1 MAHINRFH
9 SVRRIAGAHNSIA
22 WEKNASALLF
32 AALLVVCSI
41 AVGCSKDRPQP
52 VSSNQIPTTQ
62 SSNPAVSTD
71 LLPAASSVPE
81 PAKKASKRVARKRP
95 STVTYSDK
103 TYGVSFQYPR
113 KYALE
118 TGDAANELIASGLV
132 PMDFTRPGGTVLAAV
147 SLPST
152 SFPGTDF
159 ESGLFNVSVNKNV
172 SAEDCGK
179 FSVPQPDPKTPADS
193 GTQASAA
200 SSKLMLGELELQSA
214 EAVAAEGSKESDAK
228 YFHLFQNGACFEFAL
243 RVGTIGGG
251 TETATKHVD
260 HDKVFSRLEKIRATL
275 KITPAAAAEVVAS
288 APHEAPKETAAPR
301 TPAQ

>member
-1 MAHINRFH
+1 MAHSNPFD
-9 SVRRIAGAHNSIA
+9 SGSRIAETHNSIA

-41 AVGCSKDRPQP
+41 TVGCSKDRPQP

-71 LLPAASSVPE
+71 LLPASSVPA
-81 PAKKASKRVARKRP
+81 PAKKAPKKVARKRP

-132 PMDFTRPGGTVLAAV
+132 PMDFTQPGGTALAAV
-147 SLPST
+147 SLPAT

-159 ESGLFNVSVNKNV
+159 ESGLFNVSVNKNI

-179 FSVPQPDPKTPADS
+179 FSVPAPDPNAPADS
-193 GTQASAA
+193 GTQANPA
-200 SSKLMLGELELQSA
+200 SPKLMLGELELQSR

-228 YFHLFQNGACFEFAL
+228 YFHVFQNGACYEFAL
-243 RVGTIGGG
+243 KVGTIASG
-251 TETATKHVD
+251 TETATKHID
-260 HDKVFSRLEKIRATL
+260 HDKVFSRLEKILATL
-275 KITPAAAAEVVAS
+275 KITPAAAPEVAS
-288 APHEAPKETAAPR
+288 APHVAPKETAAPE

>member
-1 MAHINRFH
+1 MAHINRFN
-9 SVRRIAGAHNSIA
+9 SVSRIAGCIA
-22 WEKNASALLF
+22 WEKNAGALLF

-52 VSSNQIPTTQ
+52 VSTSQVPTTP
-62 SSNPAVSTD
+62 SSTSISSD
-71 LLPAASSVPE
+71 LLPASSVPE
-81 PAKKASKRVARKRP
+81 PAKKAPKKAARKRP

-132 PMDFTRPGGTVLAAV
+132 PMDFTQPGGTALAAV
-147 SLPST
+147 SLPAT

-172 SAEDCGK
+172 RAEDCGK

-193 GTQASAA
+193 GTQPNPA
-200 SSKLMLGELELQSA
+200 SSKLTLGELELQSTQ
-214 EAVAAEGSKESDAK
+214 AVAAEGSKQSDAK
-228 YFHLFQNGACFEFAL
+228 YFHVFQNGACYEFAL
-243 RVGTIGGG
+243 KVGTIENG

-260 HDKVFSRLEKIRATL
+260 HDKVFSRLEKILATL
-275 KITPAAAAEVVAS
+275 KITPAAAPEVVAS
-288 APHEAPKETAAPR
+288 APHEAPKETAAPE

>member
-1 MAHINRFH
+1 MAHINRFNAVNR
-9 SVRRIAGAHNSIA
+9 SAGTHNSIA

-41 AVGCSKDRPQP
+41 AVGCSKDKPQP
-52 VSSNQIPTTQ
+52 VSTNQIPTTQ

-71 LLPAASSVPE
+71 LLPASSVPE
-81 PAKKASKRVARKRP
+81 PAKKAPKKVARKRP

-113 KYALE
+113 NYALE

-132 PMDFTRPGGTVLAAV
+132 PMDFTQPGGTALAAV
-147 SLPST
+147 SLPAT

-193 GTQASAA
+193 GIHANAA
-200 SSKLMLGELELQSA
+200 FSKLMLGELELEST
-214 EAVAAEGSKESDAK
+214 EAVAAEGSQQSDAK
-228 YFHLFQNGACFEFAL
+228 YFHVFQNGACYEFAL
-243 RVGTIGGG
+243 KVGTIGGA
-251 TETATKHVD
+251 TETATKRVD
-260 HDKVFSRLEKIRATL
+260 HDKVFSRLEKILATL
-275 KITPAAAAEVVAS
+275 KITPAAAPEVVAS
-288 APHEAPKETAAPR
+288 APGEAPKETAAPE

>member
-1 MAHINRFH
+1 MAHINRFNAVNR
-9 SVRRIAGAHNSIA
+9 SAGTHNSIA

-41 AVGCSKDRPQP
+41 AVGCSKDKPQP
-52 VSSNQIPTTQ
+52 VSTNQIPTTQ

-71 LLPAASSVPE
+71 LLPASSVPE
-81 PAKKASKRVARKRP
+81 PAKKAPKKVARKRP

-113 KYALE
+113 NYALE

-132 PMDFTRPGGTVLAAV
+132 PMDFTQPGGTALAAV
-147 SLPST
+147 SLPAT

-172 SAEDCGK
+172 SAEDCGT

-193 GTQASAA
+193 GIHANAA
-200 SSKLMLGELELQSA
+200 FSKLMLGELELEST
-214 EAVAAEGSKESDAK
+214 EAVAAEGSKQSDAK
-228 YFHLFQNGACFEFAL
+228 YFHVFQNGACYEFAL
-243 RVGTIGGG
+243 KVGTIGGA
-251 TETATKHVD
+251 TETATKRVD
-260 HDKVFSRLEKIRATL
+260 HDKVFSRLEKILATL
-275 KITPAAAAEVVAS
+275 KITAAAASEVVAS
-288 APHEAPKETAAPR
+288 APQEAPKQTAAE

>member
-1 MAHINRFH
+1 MAHSNRFD
-9 SVRRIAGAHNSIA
+9 SGSRIAETHNSIA

-41 AVGCSKDRPQP
+41 TVGCSKDRPQP
-52 VSSNQIPTTQ
+52 VSSYQIPTAQ

-71 LLPAASSVPE
+71 LLPASNVPA
-81 PAKKASKRVARKRP
+81 PAKKAPKKVARKRP

-103 TYGVSFQYPR
+103 TYGVSFEYPR

-132 PMDFTRPGGTVLAAV
+132 PTDFTQPGGTALAAV
-147 SLPST
+147 SLPAT

-159 ESGLFNVSVNKNV
+159 EWGVFNVSVNKNL

-179 FSVPQPDPKTPADS
+179 FSVPQPDLKTPADS
-193 GTQASAA
+193 GTQANAA
-200 SSKLMLGELELQSA
+200 SSKLMLGELELQST
-214 EAVAAEGSKESDAK
+214 EAVAAEGSKESDGK
-228 YFHLFQNGACFEFAL
+228 YFHVFKNGACYEFAL
-243 RVGTIGGG
+243 KVGTIGGG

-260 HDKVFSRLEKIRATL
+260 HGKVFGRLERILATV
-275 KITPAAAAEVVAS
+275 KITPAAAPEVVAS
-288 APHEAPKETAAPR
+288 APQEAAKETAAPE

>member
-9 SVRRIAGAHNSIA
+9 PVSKIAGTHNSIA
-22 WEKNASALLF
+22 WEKNASTLLF
-32 AALLVVCSI
+32 GALLVVCSI
-41 AVGCSKDRPQP
+41 TVGCSKDRPQP

-62 SSNPAVSTD
+62 SANPAVSTD
-71 LLPAASSVPE
+71 LLPASSVPE
-81 PAKKASKRVARKRP
+81 AAKKAPKKVARKRP

-132 PMDFTRPGGTVLAAV
+132 PMDFTQPGGTALAAV
-147 SLPST
+147 SLPAT

-179 FSVPQPDPKTPADS
+179 FSAPQPDPKTPADS
-193 GTQASAA
+193 RTQANAA
-200 SSKLMLGELELQSA
+200 SSKLMLGELELQST
-214 EAVAAEGSKESDAK
+214 EAVAVEGSKESDAK
-228 YFHLFQNGACFEFAL
+228 YLHVFKNGACYEVAL
-243 RVGTIGGG
+243 KVGTIGGG

-260 HDKVFSRLEKIRATL
+260 HDKVFSRLEKILATL
-275 KITPAAAAEVVAS
+275 KITPAAAPEVVAS
-288 APHEAPKETAAPR
+288 APPEAPKETAAPE

>member
-9 SVRRIAGAHNSIA
+9 SVSRIVGTHNSIA
-22 WEKNASALLF
+22 WEKNASTLLF

-41 AVGCSKDRPQP
+41 TVGCSKDRPQP
-52 VSSNQIPTTQ
+52 ASSNQIPTTQ
-62 SSNPAVSTD
+62 SANPAVSTD
-71 LLPAASSVPE
+71 LLPASSVPE
-81 PAKKASKRVARKRP
+81 PAKKAPKKVARKRP

-103 TYGVSFQYPR
+103 TYGVSFEYPR

-118 TGDAANELIASGLV
+118 TGDAANEQISSGLV
-132 PMDFTRPGGTVLAAV
+132 PMDFTQPGGTALAAV
-147 SLPST
+147 SLPAT

-159 ESGLFNVSVNKNV
+159 VWGVVNVSVNKNL

-193 GTQASAA
+193 GTRANAA
-200 SSKLMLGELELQSA
+200 SSKLMLGELELQST

-228 YFHLFQNGACFEFAL
+228 YVHLFKNGACYEFAL
-243 RVGTIGGG
+243 KVGTIGGA

-260 HDKVFSRLEKIRATL
+260 HGKVFSRLEKILATV
-275 KITPAAAAEVVAS
+275 KITPAGAPEVVAS
-288 APHEAPKETAAPR
+288 APQEAPKETAAPE

>member
-1 MAHINRFH
+1 MAHINRFNAV
-9 SVRRIAGAHNSIA
+9 SRIAGTHNSIA

-41 AVGCSKDRPQP
+41 AVGCSKDSPQP
-52 VSSNQIPTTQ
+52 VSTHQIPTTQ

-71 LLPAASSVPE
+71 LLPASSVAE
-81 PAKKASKRVARKRP
+81 PAKKAPKKVARKRS
-95 STVTYSDK
+95 STLTYSDK

-118 TGDAANELIASGLV
+118 TGDAANQLLASGLV
-132 PMDFTRPGGTVLAAV
+132 PMDFTQPGGKALAAV
-147 SLPST
+147 SLPAT

-193 GTQASAA
+193 GTQANAA
-200 SSKLMLGELELQSA
+200 SSKLMLGELELKST
-214 EAVAAEGSKESDAK
+214 EAVVAEGSKQSDAK
-228 YFHLFQNGACFEFAL
+228 YFHVFQNGACYEFAL
-243 RVGTIGGG
+243 KVGTIGGG

-260 HDKVFSRLEKIRATL
+260 HDKVFSTLEKILATL
-275 KITPAAAAEVVAS
+275 KITPAAAPEVVAS
-288 APHEAPKETAAPR
+288 APHEAPKETAAPE
-301 TPAQ
+301 TPVQ

>member
-1 MAHINRFH
+1 MAHINRFNAVNR
-9 SVRRIAGAHNSIA
+9 SAGTHNSIA

-41 AVGCSKDRPQP
+41 AVGCSKDKPQP
-52 VSSNQIPTTQ
+52 VSTNQIPTTQ

-71 LLPAASSVPE
+71 LLPASSVPE
-81 PAKKASKRVARKRP
+81 PAKKAPKKVARKRP

-113 KYALE
+113 NYALE

-132 PMDFTRPGGTVLAAV
+132 PMDFTQPGGTALAAV
-147 SLPST
+147 SLPAT

-179 FSVPQPDPKTPADS
+179 FSVPQPDPKTPAERC
-193 GTQASAA
+193 QILPRL
-200 SSKLMLGELELQSA
+200 SKWRL
-214 EAVAAEGSKESDAK
+214 
-228 YFHLFQNGACFEFAL
+228 L
-243 RVGTIGGG
+243 RVRLKGWHNRRRDRDCYQTRRSRQSLQQAGKDPGHIEDHSRGSARGSRECAWRD
-251 TETATKHVD
+251 TEGD
-260 HDKVFSRLEKIRATL
+260 SR
-275 KITPAAAAEVVAS
+275 S
-288 APHEAPKETAAPR
+288 
-301 TPAQ
+301 

>member
-9 SVRRIAGAHNSIA
+9 SVSRIAGAHNSVA

-41 AVGCSKDRPQP
+41 TVGCSKDRPQP
-52 VSSNQIPTTQ
+52 VSTNQIPATQ
-62 SSNPAVSTD
+62 SSNPAVSSD
-71 LLPAASSVPE
+71 LLPASSVPE
-81 PAKKASKRVARKRP
+81 PAKKAPKKVARKRP

-132 PMDFTRPGGTVLAAV
+132 PMDFTQPGGTALAAV
-147 SLPST
+147 SLPAT

-179 FSVPQPDPKTPADS
+179 FSVPQPDPKAPADS
-193 GTQASAA
+193 GTQANAPT
-200 SSKLMLGELELQSA
+200 SKLMIGELELQST
-214 EAVAAEGSKESDAK
+214 EAVAAESSKESDAK
-228 YFHLFQNGACFEFAL
+228 YFHIFQNGACYEFAL
-243 RVGTIGGG
+243 KVGTIGSG

-260 HDKVFSRLEKIRATL
+260 HDKVFSRLEKILATL
-275 KITPAAAAEVVAS
+275 KITPAAAPEVVAS
-288 APHEAPKETAAPR
+288 APHEAPKETAAPE

>member
-1 MAHINRFH
+1 MAHSNRFN
-9 SVRRIAGAHNSIA
+9 SVSRFAGTHNSIA
-22 WEKNASALLF
+22 WVKNASALLF
-32 AALLVVCSI
+32 AALLVVCSLT
-41 AVGCSKDRPQP
+41 VGCSKDRPQP

-71 LLPAASSVPE
+71 LLPASSVPE
-81 PAKKASKRVARKRP
+81 PAKKAPKKVARKRP

-132 PMDFTRPGGTVLAAV
+132 PMDFTQPGGKALAAV
-147 SLPST
+147 SLPAT

-159 ESGLFNVSVNKNV
+159 ESGLFNVSVNKNI

-179 FSVPQPDPKTPADS
+179 FSVPPSDPKAPANS
-193 GTQASAA
+193 GTQANAA
-200 SSKLMLGELELQSA
+200 SSKLMLGELELEST

-228 YFHLFQNGACFEFAL
+228 YFHVFQNGACYEFAL
-243 RVGTIGGG
+243 KVGTMASGADTG
-251 TETATKHVD
+251 TKHVD
-260 HDKVFSRLEKIRATL
+260 HDKVFSRLEKILATM
-275 KITPAAAAEVVAS
+275 KITPAAAPEVVAS
-288 APHEAPKETAAPR
+288 APHEAPKDTAAPE

>member
-9 SVRRIAGAHNSIA
+9 AVRRITVTHNSIT
-22 WEKNASALLF
+22 WEKNASAPLF

-41 AVGCSKDRPQP
+41 TAGCSKDRPQP

-62 SSNPAVSTD
+62 SPNPAVSTD
-71 LLPAASSVPE
+71 LLPASSVPQ
-81 PAKKASKRVARKRP
+81 PGKKAPKKVARKRP

-132 PMDFTRPGGTVLAAV
+132 PMDFTQPGGTALAAV
-147 SLPST
+147 SLPAT

-159 ESGLFNVSVNKNV
+159 ESGLFNVSVNTNI

-179 FSVPQPDPKTPADS
+179 FAVPQPDPKRPADS
-193 GTQASAA
+193 RTQANAA
-200 SSKLMLGELELQSA
+200 SSKLIVGELELQST

-228 YFHLFQNGACFEFAL
+228 YFHVFKNGACYE
-243 RVGTIGGG
+243 
-251 TETATKHVD
+251 
-260 HDKVFSRLEKIRATL
+260 
-275 KITPAAAAEVVAS
+275 
-288 APHEAPKETAAPR
+288 
-301 TPAQ
+301 

>member
-1 MAHINRFH
+1 MAHINRFN
-9 SVRRIAGAHNSIA
+9 SLSRIAGTHHSIA
-22 WEKNASALLF
+22 WEKNANALLF

-41 AVGCSKDRPQP
+41 TVGCSKDRPQP
-52 VSSNQIPTTQ
+52 VSTNQIPTTQ

-71 LLPAASSVPE
+71 LLPASSVPE
-81 PAKKASKRVARKRP
+81 PAKKAPKKVARKRP

-132 PMDFTRPGGTVLAAV
+132 PMDFTQPGGTALAVV
-147 SLPST
+147 SLPAT

-172 SAEDCGK
+172 GAEDCGK
-179 FSVPQPDPKTPADS
+179 FSVPQPDPKPPADS
-193 GTQASAA
+193 GTQANAA
-200 SSKLMLGELELQSA
+200 SSKLMLGKLELQST
-214 EAVAAEGSKESDAK
+214 EAVTAEGSKQSDAK
-228 YFHLFQNGACFEFAL
+228 YFHVFQNGACYEFAL
-243 RVGTIGGG
+243 KVGTIGGG

-260 HDKVFSRLEKIRATL
+260 HDKVFSRLEKILATL
-275 KITPAAAAEVVAS
+275 KITPAAAPEVVAS
-288 APHEAPKETAAPR
+288 VPHEAPKETAAPEP
-301 TPAQ
+301 PAQ

>member
-1 MAHINRFH
+1 MAHINRFNAV
-9 SVRRIAGAHNSIA
+9 SRSAGTHNSIA

-41 AVGCSKDRPQP
+41 TVGCSKDRPQP
-52 VSSNQIPTTQ
+52 VSTNQIPTTQ

-71 LLPAASSVPE
+71 LLPASSVPE
-81 PAKKASKRVARKRP
+81 PAKKAPKKVARKRP

-132 PMDFTRPGGTVLAAV
+132 PMDFTQPGGTALAAV
-147 SLPST
+147 SLPAT

-159 ESGLFNVSVNKNV
+159 ESGLFNVSVNKNI

-179 FSVPQPDPKTPADS
+179 FAVPQPDPKAPADS
-193 GTQASAA
+193 GTQAHAA
-200 SSKLMLGELELQSA
+200 SSKLIVGELELEST
-214 EAVAAEGSKESDAK
+214 EAVAAEGSKQSDAK
-228 YFHLFQNGACFEFAL
+228 YFHVFQNGACYEFAL
-243 RVGTIGGG
+243 KVGTMASG

-260 HDKVFSRLEKIRATL
+260 HDKVFSRLEKILATT
-275 KITPAAAAEVVAS
+275 KITPAAAPEVVAS
-288 APHEAPKETAAPR
+288 APHEASKEASAPE

>member
-1 MAHINRFH
+1 MAHNNRFN
-9 SVRRIAGAHNSIA
+9 SASRIAGTHNPTA

-41 AVGCSKDRPQP
+41 TVGCSKDRPQP
-52 VSSNQIPTTQ
+52 VSSSQMPTTQ

-71 LLPAASSVPE
+71 LLPASSVPE
-81 PAKKASKRVARKRP
+81 PAKKAPKKVARKRP

-113 KYALE
+113 KYALD

-132 PMDFTRPGGTVLAAV
+132 PMNFTQPGGTALAAV
-147 SLPST
+147 SLPAT

-159 ESGLFNVSVNKNV
+159 ESGLFNVSVNKNI

-179 FSVPQPDPKTPADS
+179 FALPQPDPKAPADS
-193 GTQASAA
+193 GTQAAA
-200 SSKLMLGELELQSA
+200 SKLIVGELELEST
-214 EAVAAEGSKESDAK
+214 EAVAAEGSKQSDAK
-228 YFHLFQNGACFEFAL
+228 YFHVFQNGACYEFAL
-243 RVGTIGGG
+243 KVGTMASG

-260 HDKVFSRLEKIRATL
+260 HDKVFSRLEKILATT
-275 KITPAAAAEVVAS
+275 KITPAAAPEVVAS
-288 APHEAPKETAAPR
+288 APHEASKEAAAAE

>member
-1 MAHINRFH
+1 MAHIDRFN
-9 SVRRIAGAHNSIA
+9 SVSTIAGTHNSIA
-22 WEKNASALLF
+22 WETNASALLF

-41 AVGCSKDRPQP
+41 AVGCSKDRPQS
-52 VSSNQIPTTQ
+52 VSTSQIPTAP
-62 SSNPAVSTD
+62 SSNPVSTD
-71 LLPAASSVPE
+71 LLPASSVPE
-81 PAKKASKRVARKRP
+81 PAKKAPKKVARKRP

-132 PMDFTRPGGTVLAAV
+132 PMDFTQSGGTGLAAV
-147 SLPST
+147 SLPAT

-179 FSVPQPDPKTPADS
+179 FSVPQPDPKVPADS
-193 GTQASAA
+193 GTQPNPA
-200 SSKLMLGELELQSA
+200 SSKLTLGELELQSRQ
-214 EAVAAEGSKESDAK
+214 AVAAEGSKQSDAK
-228 YFHLFQNGACFEFAL
+228 YFHVFQNGACYEFAL
-243 RVGTIGGG
+243 KVGTIGSG
-251 TETATKHVD
+251 TDTATKHVD
-260 HDKVFSRLEKIRATL
+260 HDKVFSRLEKILATL
-275 KITPAAAAEVVAS
+275 KITPAAAPEVVAS
-288 APHEAPKETAAPR
+288 APHEAPKETAAPE

>member
-1 MAHINRFH
+1 MAHINRFNAV
-9 SVRRIAGAHNSIA
+9 SRIAGTHNSIA

-41 AVGCSKDRPQP
+41 TVGCSKDRPQP
-52 VSSNQIPTTQ
+52 VSTNQIPTTQ

-71 LLPAASSVPE
+71 LLPASSVPE
-81 PAKKASKRVARKRP
+81 PAKKAPKKVARKRP

-132 PMDFTRPGGTVLAAV
+132 PMDFTQPGGTALAAV
-147 SLPST
+147 SLPAI

-159 ESGLFNVSVNKNV
+159 ESGLFNVSINKNV

-179 FSVPQPDPKTPADS
+179 FSVPQPDPKAADS
-193 GTQASAA
+193 GTQANAA
-200 SSKLMLGELELQSA
+200 SSKLMLGELELQSR
-214 EAVAAEGSKESDAK
+214 ETVAAEGSKQSDAK
-228 YFHLFQNGACFEFAL
+228 YFHVFQNGACYEFAL
-243 RVGTIGGG
+243 KVGTIGGG

-260 HDKVFSRLEKIRATL
+260 HDKVFSRLEKILATL
-275 KITPAAAAEVVAS
+275 KITPAAAPEVVAS
-288 APHEAPKETAAPR
+288 APHEAPKETAAPE

>member
-1 MAHINRFH
+1 MAHINRFN
-9 SVRRIAGAHNSIA
+9 SVSRIAGTHNSMA

-41 AVGCSKDRPQP
+41 TIGCSKDRPQP

-62 SSNPAVSTD
+62 ISNPAVSTD
-71 LLPAASSVPE
+71 LLPASSVPE
-81 PAKKASKRVARKRP
+81 PAKKAPKKIARKRP
-95 STVTYSDK
+95 STVTYSDQ

-118 TGDAANELIASGLV
+118 TGDAANELIASGPV
-132 PMDFTRPGGTVLAAV
+132 PMDFTQPGGTALAAV
-147 SLPST
+147 SLPPT

-159 ESGLFNVSVNKNV
+159 ESGVFNVSVNKNV

-179 FSVPQPDPKTPADS
+179 FSMPQPDPKTPADS
-193 GTQASAA
+193 GTQANAA
-200 SSKLMLGELELQSA
+200 SAKLMLGESELQST

-228 YFHLFQNGACFEFAL
+228 YFHVFKNAACYEFAL
-243 RVGTIGGG
+243 KVGTIGSG
-251 TETATKHVD
+251 TEAAAKHVD
-260 HDKVFSRLEKIRATL
+260 HDKVFSRLEKILATL
-275 KITPAAAAEVVAS
+275 KITPAAAPEVAS
-288 APHEAPKETAAPR
+288 APHEAPKETVAPE

>member
-1 MAHINRFH
+1 MAHNNRFN
-9 SVRRIAGAHNSIA
+9 SASRIAGTHNSTA

-41 AVGCSKDRPQP
+41 TVGCSKDRPQP
-52 VSSNQIPTTQ
+52 VSTNQISTPQ

-71 LLPAASSVPE
+71 LLPASSLPE
-81 PAKKASKRVARKRP
+81 PAKKAPNRVARKRP

-118 TGDAANELIASGLV
+118 TGDAANELIASGLF
-132 PMDFTRPGGTVLAAV
+132 PMDFTQPGGTALAVV
-147 SLPST
+147 SLPAT

-179 FSVPQPDPKTPADS
+179 FSVPQPDPKMPADS
-193 GTQASAA
+193 GTQPNPA
-200 SSKLMLGELELQSA
+200 SSKLTLGELELQSRQV
-214 EAVAAEGSKESDAK
+214 VAAEGSKESDAK
-228 YFHLFQNGACFEFAL
+228 YFHVFKNGACYEFAL
-243 RVGTIGGG
+243 KVGTIGGG

-260 HDKVFSRLEKIRATL
+260 HGKVFSRLEKILATV
-275 KITPAAAAEVVAS
+275 KITPAAAPEVVAS
-288 APHEAPKETAAPR
+288 APQEAPKETAAPE